1 MKNIYLYLGL
11 KPPEYLD
18 SPLLSAISKPSRYP
32 KGEITPVLDGKE
44 HDDEAWLNAG
54 CIKIPDGPV
63 LDEFKFYDKICFG
76 YDKDNL
82 YLRFYVNDYNK
93 DLIKNSKRVSQMYIY
108 MRNQNKKQSLSP
120 IRIVQK
126 TESIL
131 PISKEKFHNEMQVSI
146 YNGEINLIRLVKAL
160 PNNLWA
166 IASPKNITAIYDK
179 VLDVSVPFDDIGID
193 KGDTL
198 EFLFVNATFGVKDYF
213 IPNEMLLTIKRM

>member
-1 MKNIYLYLGL
+1 
-11 KPPEYLD
+11 
-18 SPLLSAISKPSRYP
+18 
-32 KGEITPVLDGKE
+32 
-44 HDDEAWLNAG
+44 
-54 CIKIPDGPV
+54 
-63 LDEFKFYDKICFG
+63 
-76 YDKDNL
+76 
-82 YLRFYVNDYNK
+82 
-93 DLIKNSKRVSQMYIY
+93 MYIY

-198 EFLFVNATFGVKDYF
+198 EFLFVNAKFGVNDYF